1 MSDQSKLL
9 FFFLFSLS
17 MFSMRIKTMCFSV
30 QQSRIILTVLLCFFS
45 LLILGHTRET
55 VREVDTSYNGSDRS
69 PVAQRLPKT
78 DSHQSK
84 PPAAHVGPPSDYRQ
98 LSEQPAAQRPEM
110 SSPVRD
116 PAVNPPP
123 QSQLSVATANTSVSL
138 TKSST
143 PPQVSAAPAFSG
155 SPTSEAG
162 PTIISSPDVE
172 STSPQIS
179 TPPSVS
185 FAPSPTAAPRLSSPP
200 LMVQGLRPPPPGMS
214 DISPA
219 GFKHLLV
226 GSSSTSSLPVSP
238 SKLSTPLASTDSLSR
253 PAAVSSV
260 SSSLESAFHQKPATV
275 SGLPVQ
281 QLPPSIVSAST
292 YSEPSLLVERQMVQ
306 ESKPPLMP
314 PRFSDASG
322 GQHEKPGPPKL
333 ISDSVAAN
341 SSSGGL
347 APSQMSLLGPST
359 LTPPGPCSLP
369 SASPSSVEKTP
380 LVGSEPAFTLQ
391 GQKYTPQA
399 VDLGLSIASSPPGG
413 MNLPSITDHVSP
425 TVRPLSTLPLLTTQA
440 SRTAPLPSP
449 PALVS
454 VPPVTGTSSGVVQS
468 SDLERHPPNTAP
480 PRVLKQSPSKSEHH
494 GHCEDR
500 KALADKRNENAEE
513 HLPLLDSGLVRMPQL
528 EAPESHKSESQPS
541 KSLSELP
548 GKTLQTTLAPDQ
560 KPKNG
565 QTDSENHHMPSDVW
579 AAEDCTIDQA
589 PLRKSPYLSRT
600 SFANSSH
607 PASQYDG
614 NSTCNTPSGISVDS
628 TLEKTSLLG
637 GDSSWIEDSTH
648 FDNSFHVRKGNSQFD
663 NTSCA
668 EEEPS
673 SIFDNSV
680 DSSFSVEDSRDNTL
694 DSTREGETSE
704 AEETRNGCEITGESV
719 MESSLDNTS
728 QTEEP
733 PVDLSDV
740 SNTHLFV
747 SSQQGTV
754 ISFLIIKTSM
764 ASFDRKK
771 LSV

>member
-1 MSDQSKLL
+1 M
-9 FFFLFSLS
+9 
-17 MFSMRIKTMCFSV
+17 
-30 QQSRIILTVLLCFFS
+30 FFS
-45 LLILGHTRET
+45 PFLGHARET

-123 QSQLSVATANTSVSL
+123 QSQLSVATANTSISL

-185 FAPSPTAAPRLSSPP
+185 FTPSPTAAPRLSSPP
-200 LMVQGLRPPPPGMS
+200 LMVQGLRPPPPGTS

-219 GFKHLLV
+219 GSKHLLV

-238 SKLSTPLASTDSLSR
+238 SKQSKPLASTDSLSR
-253 PAAVSSV
+253 PAAVSSGPPV

-275 SGLPVQ
+275 SGPPVQ
-281 QLPPSIVSAST
+281 QSPPSIVSAST
-292 YSEPSLLVERQMVQ
+292 YSAPSLLVERQMVQ
-306 ESKPPLMP
+306 ESKPPSMP

-341 SSSGGL
+341 SSLSR
-347 APSQMSLLGPST
+347 PST
-359 LTPPGPCSLP
+359 LTPPGPCSLT

-380 LVGSEPAFTLQ
+380 LVGSEPASTLQ

-399 VDLGLSIASSPPGG
+399 VDSGLSIASSPPGG
-413 MNLPSITDHVSP
+413 MNLPLITDHVSP

-468 SDLERHPPNTAP
+468 SDIERHPPNTAP
-480 PRVLKQSPSKSEHH
+480 PCVLKQSPSKSEHH

-500 KALADKRNENAEE
+500 KALADKGNENAEE
-513 HLPLLDSGLVRMPQL
+513 HLPLLDSGLVRMSHL
-528 EAPESHKSESQPS
+528 EATESHKSESQPP

-548 GKTLQTTLAPDQ
+548 GKTLQTTLTPDQ

-565 QTDSENHHMPSDVW
+565 QTDSENHHMPSDGW
-579 AAEDCTIDQA
+579 AAEDCTIDQV
-589 PLRKSPYLSRT
+589 PLRKSPHLSRT

-607 PASQYDG
+607 PAPQYDG
-614 NSTCNTPSGISVDS
+614 NSTCNTPSGISVHS

-637 GDSSWIEDSTH
+637 GDSSCIEDSTH
-648 FDNSFHVRKGNSQFD
+648 FDNSFHMRKGNSQFD

-704 AEETRNGCEITGESV
+704 AEETRNSCEITGESV
-719 MESSLDNTS
+719 LESSLDNTS

-733 PVDLSDV
+733 PVDSSDM
-740 SNTHLFV
+740 SNTHSFV

-754 ISFLIIKTSM
+754 ISFLIIKTSI

-771 LSV
+771 LSI